1 MLKEP
6 HLTDGIG
13 VKTALNI
20 PYTFMKDDPNDPN
33 LTCVTSAQQRKST
46 KTASLEKMGRII

>member
-1 MLKEP
+1 MSREL

-20 PYTFMKDDPNDPN
+20 PYAFIEDAPRDPS
-33 LTCVTSAQQRKST
+33 LISVTSAEQRKT
-46 KTASLEKMGRII
+46 AKTATPERIR